1 MIAFWAACLLCRRP
15 LHAMAYLLRIAS
27 GGSETPAACQGQW
40 KLAIGPR
47 RTIRLRS
54 GIDVVA
60 DRRRDRLRL
69 RGCHFSGL
77 AAIVTAVI
85 IGARFHRGWCYL
97 TNGLQLSGGPLIAEV
112 MLGSNLE
119 FNCDVD
125 SGCGSKS

>member
-1 MIAFWAACLLCRRP
+1 MTAFWAACLFCRRP
-15 LHAMAYLLRIAS
+15 LQAMAYLLRIAS

-40 KLAIGPR
+40 TLAIGPR

-60 DRRRDRLRL
+60 DRRSDRLRL

-85 IGARFHRGWCYL
+85 IGARFHRGM
-97 TNGLQLSGGPLIAEV
+97 LSDERVAAERWAA
-112 MLGSNLE
+112 
-119 FNCDVD
+119 NCRGHV
-125 SGCGSKS
+125 GIQSKV